1 MTMIKV
7 NYGAM
12 AAGHEGLIATWNR
25 IEGHLA
31 DLDAAITATADMQ
44 SEALVSYIALKARW
58 DAAAADRQAVLHA
71 LARAVDNAAQ
81 SYSQVD
87 AAAAAQFAV

>member
-12 AAGHEGLIATWNR
+12 AAGHEGLVATWTR

-31 DLDAAITATADMQ
+31 DLDATITATADMR
-44 SEALVSYIALKARW
+44 SEALVSYAALKARW
-58 DAAAADRQAVLHA
+58 DAAAADRQAALYA
-71 LARAVDNAAQ
+71 LAGAVDNAAR
-81 SYSQVD
+81 SYQQVD